1 MRKIENFDKIT
12 EAGEFQQLPAGVYGA
27 VITNA
32 IDVTDREYLEIY
44 WDVAKG
50 EYAHYFKSL
59 VDAGLTDSS
68 KSIRSYKDSA
78 VRFFKSFIT
87 AIEKTNS
94 GYEWD
99 WNEKSLIG
107 KKVMVVVGEEE
118 YIDKDGNV
126 ILVRQYRYGVS
137 RVMLEI
143 PAGKLN
149 PGEDPEVCAVRELKD
164 ETGMIANK
172 SEYLLSY
179 HASAAYI
186 NEKIWVYY
194 TDDMT
199 AGEPDPDPGEHVEVV
214 RIPFDK
220 VFDMVMNGEISDVKT
235 QMAVMKAAL
244 IRKGSEEDIK

>member
-1 MRKIENFDKIT
+1 MADPMREKT
-12 EAGEFQQLPAGVYGA
+12 VGR
-27 VITNA
+27 T
-32 IDVTDREYLEIY
+32 EIY
-44 WDVAKG
+44 KG
-50 EYAHYFKSL
+50 RMFSVEKHDIVL
-59 VDAGLTDSS
+59 DDGTEDIREVVINNGGAGIL
-68 KSIRSYKDSA
+68 A
-78 VRFFKSFIT
+78 
-87 AIEKTNS
+87 
-94 GYEWD
+94 
-99 WNEKSLIG
+99 
-107 KKVMVVVGEEE
+107 
-118 YIDKDGNV
+118 IDKDGNV

-149 PGEDPEVCAVRELKD
+149 PGEDPEVCAVRELRE

-220 VFDMVMNGEISDVKT
+220 VFDMVMNCEISDVKT

-244 IRKGSEEDIK
+244 IRKGSEEDTK

>member
-126 ILVRQYRYGVS
+126 KTFTKAQEFRSLQSYKD
-137 RVMLEI
+137 
-143 PAGKLN
+143 GKLKT
-149 PGEDPEVCAVRELKD
+149 PELKKLTEKD
-164 ETGMIANK
+164 WELWRSKNPSANTNNT
-172 SEYLLSY
+172 
-179 HASAAYI
+179 AALDI
-186 NEKIWVYY
+186 
-194 TDDMT
+194 TDD
-199 AGEPDPDPGEHVEVV
+199 DL
-214 RIPFDK
+214 PF
-220 VFDMVMNGEISDVKT
+220 
-235 QMAVMKAAL
+235 
-244 IRKGSEEDIK
+244 